1 MAIGI
6 YVRISTEGQME
17 NTSIEGQIQLC
28 KKKAMELGYYESN
41 IRIYSEEGRSG
52 EDIDTR
58 IELTKLR
65 QDVANGLVSAV
76 ICTHPDRFSRD
87 LTDKLIACREF
98 EKHNAKLYFTDTEFA
113 DTPEGNLFFNM
124 MSSIASYELALI
136 RKRTIRGRINKVK
149 EHKKIMPMRVAPFG
163 YDKDEN
169 GQLVPNP
176 VESKFVQ
183 MIYEWYVIEKLTLR
197 QIGERLYGKVKPK
210 RGESPNW
217 SASSIS
223 RILTSEIYIGKYYY
237 NRRETKKVKG
247 ELTLGGNPKKEYT
260 IRDESEWVSVDVTPI
275 VDMEMWKLAQAQR
288 IQNNTNK
295 HVGNKKYE
303 YLLKS
308 LLKCGHCGRTF
319 DATTTKGA
327 KNKETGQIMKSR
339 RYRCPST
346 VPKKYGPEIKK
357 CVMPSLNAEQ
367 IEEYIWG
374 QVIGIMIDPNK
385 FIDRIRGRGKNS
397 IIGVIEKFEVLEKEL
412 KKKKKALEN
421 VERTFFEAE
430 TEEDRKRYK
439 KHISN
444 YQFEISKLE
453 EEIENYQDKIN
464 AHRMEELS
472 VEQITYMVNSLKER
486 LSRQEKLTFE
496 IKRNIIERL
505 YDEIIVTINNV
516 DDGSNKQK
524 DSMEL
529 NITSVGLFDKLYQ
542 QTQDNGLCSQPLH
555 DMCD

>member
-98 EKHNAKLYFTDTEFA
+98 EKHNAKLYCTDTEFA

-197 QIGERLYGKVKPK
+197 Q
-210 RGESPNW
+210 
-217 SASSIS
+217 
-223 RILTSEIYIGKYYY
+223 
-237 NRRETKKVKG
+237 
-247 ELTLGGNPKKEYT
+247 
-260 IRDESEWVSVDVTPI
+260 
-275 VDMEMWKLAQAQR
+275 
-288 IQNNTNK
+288 
-295 HVGNKKYE
+295 
-303 YLLKS
+303 
-308 LLKCGHCGRTF
+308 
-319 DATTTKGA
+319 
-327 KNKETGQIMKSR
+327 
-339 RYRCPST
+339 
-346 VPKKYGPEIKK
+346 
-357 CVMPSLNAEQ
+357 
-367 IEEYIWG
+367 
-374 QVIGIMIDPNK
+374 
-385 FIDRIRGRGKNS
+385 
-397 IIGVIEKFEVLEKEL
+397 
-412 KKKKKALEN
+412 
-421 VERTFFEAE
+421 
-430 TEEDRKRYK
+430 
-439 KHISN
+439 
-444 YQFEISKLE
+444 
-453 EEIENYQDKIN
+453 
-464 AHRMEELS
+464 
-472 VEQITYMVNSLKER
+472 
-486 LSRQEKLTFE
+486 
-496 IKRNIIERL
+496 
-505 YDEIIVTINNV
+505 
-516 DDGSNKQK
+516 
-524 DSMEL
+524 
-529 NITSVGLFDKLYQ
+529 
-542 QTQDNGLCSQPLH
+542 
-555 DMCD
+555 